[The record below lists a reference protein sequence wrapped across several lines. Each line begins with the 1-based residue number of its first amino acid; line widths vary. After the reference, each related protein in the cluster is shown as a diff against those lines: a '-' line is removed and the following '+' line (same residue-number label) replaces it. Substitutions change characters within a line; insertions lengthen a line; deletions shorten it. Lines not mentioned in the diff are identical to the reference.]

1 MSNDTFASEKSR
13 SENQNNPQN
22 VEKIPSASEPGST
35 IEALPGL
42 EGVFSSALVT
52 ALRLHKTLLLLGY
65 IYANQFIMKLAT
77 NKLHS
82 HTG

>member
-1 MSNDTFASEKSR
+1 VSKSTLSNDESHSDNQSDFEKV
-13 SENQNNPQN
+13 ENPRFGR
-22 VEKIPSASEPGST
+22 KLGST
-35 IEALPGL
+35 IETLVSFQQVLNSTLVAL
-42 EGVFSSALVT
+42 
-52 ALRLHKTLLLLGY
+52 LRLHKTLLLLGY